1 MVNNTAPPGTPD
13 AFPNPQTWIQTWR
26 RVVILT
32 PLPAQIVLAPNP
44 APWWLLGVLLIHSGF
59 LFGEIGIDVGERKM
73 AKAASAEKER
83 EQKGERG
90 GGHTRGLGGN
100 RALVVVSVSRLT
112 VWREN

>member
-59 LFGEIGIDVGERKM
+59 LFGKIGIDVGERKM
-73 AKAASAEKER
+73 AKAASAEKGNKKER
-83 EQKGERG
+83 EEGAIHVGWGVIE
-90 GGHTRGLGGN
+90 HL
-100 RALVVVSVSRLT
+100 
-112 VWREN
+112 